1 MSVESA
7 RRYYLLKGQA
17 AARRYDFPLASAW
30 HGKQLA
36 EPGESLA
43 EGFPLRARLASA
55 GYVAR
60 EDLLGATV
68 EELQQAGFTSRE
80 AAAVL
85 AAL

>member
-1 MSVESA
+1 MSVERL
-7 RRYYLLKGQA
+7 RRYYLLKRLE
-17 AARRYDFPLASAW
+17 ARRRQDTALEGVWQAKQIAEAGTPLDATFPLAS
-30 HGKQLA
+30 
-36 EPGESLA
+36 
-43 EGFPLRARLASA
+43 RLATA

-68 EELQQAGFTSRE
+68 EELKLSGFNSRE